1 MQIQARLHHVTH
13 VHRTGT
19 STSWAGAAG
28 ISGARIVHGAS
39 VREED
44 ETLKLRFLSTFRGN
58 QQPLFLTATS
68 EEYGALIF
76 RVPLPAFLEVHVKPQ
91 AETLTIKICLRGKP
105 HAEIYLKQLS

>member
-1 MQIQARLHHVTH
+1 MSTARG
-13 VHRTGT
+13 RPP
-19 STSWAGAAG
+19 SWAGAAG

-68 EEYGALIF
+68 EEDGALIF
-76 RVPLPAFLEVHVKPQ
+76 RVPQPGVLEVHVKPQ
-91 AETLTIKICLRGKP
+91 AETLTIKILLR
-105 HAEIYLKQLS
+105 ANRTWRSILSNGRRGTGQR